1 VSINDAR
8 SKQLVVKYCS
18 PGEGA
23 FRRRERP
30 VLVGWR
36 LVETDITINGS
47 WSDLERA
54 MDQMAQAWTPSL
66 RPTVLSRPPRTSSPR
81 PTAINR
87 RRKWR
92 VMGV

>member
-1 VSINDAR
+1 
-8 SKQLVVKYCS
+8 VVKYCS

-23 FRRRERP
+23 FRCRERP
-30 VLVGWR
+30 VQVGWR

-54 MDQMAQAWTPSL
+54 MDRLAQGVDSLPTPNCAEQVA
-66 RPTVLSRPPRTSSPR
+66 TTSSPR

-92 VMGV
+92 LMGV

>member
-1 VSINDAR
+1 
-8 SKQLVVKYCS
+8 VVKYCS

-23 FRRRERP
+23 FRCRECP
-30 VLVGWR
+30 VQVGWR

-47 WSDLERA
+47 WSNLERA
-54 MDQMAQAWTPSL
+54 MDQMAQDMDSLPTP
-66 RPTVLSRPPRTSSPR
+66 TALSRPPRTSSPR

-92 VMGV
+92 LMGV